1 MTVTLLQTARTAS
14 RKLSAVLALTAA
26 FGVGAAYVGAPA
38 LADRRDAKD
47 DATYSIKRVY
57 KAGQTDRYRISLKMN
72 MDLPGTPLDIVETM
86 FMKETTREAKD
97 DGSATVAFDF
107 ESVAVTANGMDMDM
121 TAMMPKIITTLDKN
135 GKTDVK
141 LEGGSQEVTAQM
153 GDQVKQF
160 TNAAAALAP
169 KKPVKVGDS
178 WDLDAA
184 NFGAPG
190 QNVKGKAT
198 LVSVDTV
205 KGVKIGRIKSVIN
218 ITGAMDLAMHSE
230 SITLVDFT
238 TGKALSLTSKSDGDI
253 AGGKMSMEMTMK
265 MLGPDDK
272 SDVKAAVK
280 TDSSVK
286 KP

>member
-160 TNAAAALAP
+160 TNAAAALVP